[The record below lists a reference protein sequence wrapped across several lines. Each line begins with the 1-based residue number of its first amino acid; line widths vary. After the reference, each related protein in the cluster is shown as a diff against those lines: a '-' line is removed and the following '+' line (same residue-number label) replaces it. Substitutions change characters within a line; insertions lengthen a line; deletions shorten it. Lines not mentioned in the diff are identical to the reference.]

1 MFSARRNDSKDACT
15 EKGFQEDR
23 VLHVV
28 QKMTS
33 ERPLS
38 SGLYE
43 YTNEPRHSSPV
54 SSGSFTSGEGLSGRE
69 EGYDF
74 DFIIRD
80 EKYDCPICLLVL
92 RDPLQTT
99 CGHRFCKNC
108 INKWLKESDQR
119 CPIDNMPITESQLFP
134 DNFAKREILG
144 LSVKCPNSKEG
155 CQVIETLKN
164 IQRHLDECQYV
175 PIPCPNRCSHI
186 LLRRD
191 IQEHLS
197 HICHKRTLICNQCSS
212 EVLAEDMQE
221 HEDDQCPMAMVQC
234 PHCAM
239 ELMREQLQR
248 HYDHDCMRRSIDCVY
263 SKLGCSVGKIPRS
276 EMGKH
281 IQENLH
287 NHMQLMCQALT
298 NTPRRLNTPANNQ
311 LTHSHSLPDRTEPF
325 TPEDRR
331 MVEGIG
337 NGLSHAVNLLHLSDN
352 PSLAIPQAG
361 PHSLDSFCPPDT
373 SLRQLRGAQ
382 GSDERFGSERTQID
396 TELTYTSNPSNNL
409 EGFPRVPFDDEFQSL
424 KSQNLSQDES
434 LARHESALHDMKHK
448 VEYHEKNNAALIK
461 RVKSL
466 ENALTELEGRCSNG
480 VYFWR
485 IKSYSKFRNE
495 AESGEVTAIHS
506 PAFYSS
512 CFGYKICIR
521 ANLNGVDSA
530 RGTHLSIFVHFMQG
544 EYDDILE
551 WPFSGRI
558 MLSVLDQNP
567 TCELRSHVMET
578 LVAKPTLAAFQRPT
592 TPRNHKG
599 FGYMEFLPLSVL
611 DNSSYIR
618 NDTLIIKAQI
628 IGRSE

>member
-1 MFSARRNDSKDACT
+1 
-15 EKGFQEDR
+15 
-23 VLHVV
+23 
-28 QKMTS
+28 MTS
-33 ERPLS
+33 DRPMS
-38 SGLYE
+38 SGLYD

-69 EGYDF
+69 EGYDYE
-74 DFIIRD
+74 FIIRD

-92 RDPLQTT
+92 REPQQTT

-108 INKWLKESDQR
+108 IHKWLKESDQR

-164 IQRHLDECQYV
+164 VQKHLDECEYV
-175 PIPCPNRCSHI
+175 PIPCPNKCSHI
-186 LLRRD
+186 LLRKD

-197 HICHKRTLICNQCSS
+197 HICHKRTILCKQCKS
-212 EVLAEDMQE
+212 EVLAEVIQE
-221 HEDDQCPMAMVQC
+221 HMDELCPLAMVKC
-234 PHCAM
+234 PYCAT

-248 HYDHDCMRRSIDCVY
+248 HFDHDCMRKSIDCVY
-263 SKLGCSVGKIPRS
+263 SKLGCNIGKIPRS

-281 IQENLH
+281 LQENLH
-287 NHMQLMCQALT
+287 QHMQLMCQALT
-298 NTPRRLNTPANNQ
+298 LIYRRLNIQSLNQ
-311 LTHSHSLPDRTEPF
+311 ATQSQSLPDRTENISSI
-325 TPEDRR
+325 DRR
-331 MVEGIG
+331 MLEDIG
-337 NGLSHAVNLLHLSDN
+337 NGLSGAVNLLQLSDN
-352 PSLAIPQAG
+352 PAFATPQAG
-361 PHSLDSFCPPDT
+361 PHSLDSFRAPDVNNRN
-373 SLRQLRGAQ
+373 LRALSQ
-382 GSDERFGSERTQID
+382 GSEERFGSERTQID

-424 KSQNLSQDES
+424 KCQNISQDES
-434 LARHESALHDMKHK
+434 LARHELLLLDMKHTA
-448 VEYHEKNNAALIK
+448 EAYEKNNAVL
-461 RVKSL
+461 VKKVRSL
-466 ENALTELEGRCSNG
+466 ENAINEFEGRNCNG
-480 VYFWR
+480 IYFWR
-485 IKSYSKFRNE
+485 IKNYSKFRSE
-495 AESGEVTAIHS
+495 AELGEVTAIHS
-506 PAFYSS
+506 PAFYSN

-544 EYDDILE
+544 EFDDILE

-567 TCELRSHVMET
+567 TCELRSHVVET

-611 DNSSYIR
+611 DNSTYIR
-618 NDTLIIKAQI
+618 NDTLIIKAHI
-628 IGRSE
+628 VPT

>member
-1 MFSARRNDSKDACT
+1 
-15 EKGFQEDR
+15 
-23 VLHVV
+23 
-28 QKMTS
+28 MTS
-33 ERPLS
+33 ERMS
-38 SGLYE
+38 SGLYD
-43 YTNEPRHSSPV
+43 YTNEPRHSSPA

-74 DFIIRD
+74 EFIIRD

-92 RDPLQTT
+92 REPQQTT

-134 DNFAKREILG
+134 DNFAKREILS
-144 LSVKCPNSKEG
+144 LSVKCPNNKEG

-164 IQRHLDECQYV
+164 VQKHLDECEYV
-175 PIPCPNRCSHI
+175 PIPCPNKCSHI
-186 LLRRD
+186 LLRKD
-191 IQEHLS
+191 IQEHLA
-197 HICHKRTLICNQCSS
+197 HICHKRTILCKQCKS
-212 EVLAEDMQE
+212 EVLAEVIQE
-221 HEDDQCPMAMVQC
+221 HMDELCPLAMVKC
-234 PHCAM
+234 PYCAT

-248 HYDHDCMRRSIDCVY
+248 HFDHDCMRKSIDCVY
-263 SKLGCSVGKIPRS
+263 SKLGCNIGKIPRS

-281 IQENLH
+281 LQENLH
-287 NHMQLMCQALT
+287 QHMQLMCQALT
-298 NTPRRLNTPANNQ
+298 LIYRRLNIQ
-311 LTHSHSLPDRTEPF
+311 SLTQASQSQSLPDRTESISSM
-325 TPEDRR
+325 DRR
-331 MVEGIG
+331 MLEDIG
-337 NGLSHAVNLLHLSDN
+337 NGLSGAVNMLQLSDN
-352 PSLAIPQAG
+352 PAFSTPQAG
-361 PHSLDSFCPPDT
+361 PHSLDSFRAPDVNT
-373 SLRQLRGAQ
+373 SNRNLRALSQ
-382 GSDERFGSERTQID
+382 GSGEDRFGSERTQID

-424 KSQNLSQDES
+424 KCQNISQDES
-434 LARHESALHDMKHK
+434 LARHEFLLLDMKHTA
-448 VEYHEKNNAALIK
+448 EAYEKNNAVL
-461 RVKSL
+461 VKKVRSL
-466 ENALTELEGRCSNG
+466 ENAINEFEGRNCNG

-485 IKSYSKFRNE
+485 IKNYSKFRSE
-495 AESGEVTAIHS
+495 AELGEVTAIHS
-506 PAFYSS
+506 PAFYSN

-544 EYDDILE
+544 EFDDILE

-567 TCELRSHVMET
+567 TCELRSHVVET

-611 DNSSYIR
+611 DNSTYIR
-618 NDTLIIKAQI
+618 NDTLIIKAHI
-628 IGRSE
+628 VPS